1 MLCVFTPDDA
11 AHASDASRPIN
22 RLDTLYAIGDRVSGP
37 KGASHGGMIMTM
49 LDEAMGS
56 VFEINY
62 TLGRKAEAYQ
72 TMSLTAGLDVK
83 FLKPVM
89 LPGAVCATAWVEE
102 QEGRKTRL
110 RCVIKD
116 GEGTEL
122 ARCTSVWVALRPKI

>member
-1 MLCVFTPDDA
+1 M
-11 AHASDASRPIN
+11 
-22 RLDTLYAIGDRVSGP
+22 SGP

-49 LDEAMGS
+49 MDEAMGS
-56 VFEINY
+56 VFEINH
-62 TLGRKAEAYQ
+62 TLGRTAEAYQ
-72 TMSLTAGLDVK
+72 TTSLTAGLDAK
-83 FLKPVM
+83 FLRPVL
-89 LPGAVCATAWVEE
+89 LPGVVCATAWVEA